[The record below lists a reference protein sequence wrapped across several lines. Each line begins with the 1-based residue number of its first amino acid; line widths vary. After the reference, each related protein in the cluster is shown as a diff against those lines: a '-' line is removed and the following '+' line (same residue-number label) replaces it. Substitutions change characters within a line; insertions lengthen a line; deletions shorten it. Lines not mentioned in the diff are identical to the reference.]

1 MENINIR
8 TIIKHGGATLGHD
21 GREVCFSNGYQVSK
35 KDCYTLD
42 IQRVNL
48 INKKIN
54 KLLKTLNRGEFVGIW
69 VNDGKVYV
77 DVSIRIRKR
86 EKAIAFGKA
95 LKQLA
100 VYDWATGDCIACNA

>member
-21 GREVCFSNGYQVSK
+21 GREVCFANGYQVSK

-77 DVSIRIRKR
+77 DVSVRVRKLERAERI
-86 EKAIAFGKA
+86 GKS
-95 LKQLA
+95 LNQISI
-100 VYDWATGDCIACNA
+100 YDWENANCIYLK

>member
-1 MENINIR
+1 MNNNDIR
-8 TIIKHGGATLGHD
+8 TIIRNGGATLGHD
-21 GREVCFSNGYQVSK
+21 GREVYFSNGYQVSK

-54 KLLKTLNRGEFVGIW
+54 KLLNTLNRGEFVGIW

-77 DVSIRIRKR
+77 DISVRVRKLERAERIGKSLNQISI
-86 EKAIAFGKA
+86 
-95 LKQLA
+95 
-100 VYDWATGDCIACNA
+100 YDWAAQDCIYLK